1 MMEDLLLK
9 LLLAVIVGALIG
21 AEREFR
27 TGFGLRTLM
36 LICLGATLFTIYSDV
51 FAFGEGDPRRIAAAV
66 VTGVGFLGAG
76 MILRHKGG
84 VFGLTTAASVWLVA
98 ALGMGIGIGLYVL
111 VAAATVLVL
120 IVLWAIPLFQRL
132 TNARQTVSYEVSVSL
147 DERKYK
153 DFLAIMKSNR
163 LQVSK
168 STMSKSASGINYLW
182 QAYGKPEDHQAAML
196 ALMDQEDV
204 KEFRVI

>member
-1 MMEDLLLK
+1 MTEDLLVK
-9 LLLAVIVGALIG
+9 LLLAVVVGALIG

-36 LICLGATLFTIYSDV
+36 LICLGSTLFTIYSNV

-98 ALGMGIGIGLYVL
+98 ALGMGIGIGEYVL
-111 VAAATVLVL
+111 VSLATVLVL

-132 TNARQTVSYEVSVSL
+132 TNARQTVSYEVSVPL

-153 DFLAIMKSNR
+153 DLLAIMKSNR

-168 STMSKSASGINYLW
+168 STMSKSESGINYLW

-204 KEFRVI
+204 REFRVI